1 MKLIFVVGECRKK
14 MRLFFNISFQ
24 SPLRSVASF
33 KRLQLIFS
41 RVALWQHDRPSSDK
55 EGHRAQIDRL
65 SVLMSASKRHCGKR
79 WGIGPRVRAMDLYKT
94 HAVIHIGV
102 HSTIEIPSRWDRTSE
117 KRFLL
122 QGDFSPANNFTNLD
136 Y

>member
-1 MKLIFVVGECRKK
+1 MSQED
-14 MRLFFNISFQ
+14 
-24 SPLRSVASF
+24 ASF
-33 KRLQLIFS
+33 FQHFISISTVFCCIRQADAINLCC
-41 RVALWQHDRPSSDK
+41 VALWQHDRPSSDK

>member
-1 MKLIFVVGECRKK
+1 MSQED
-14 MRLFFNISFQ
+14 
-24 SPLRSVASF
+24 ASF
-33 KRLQLIFS
+33 FQHFISMSTVFCCIRQADAINLCC
-41 RVALWQHDRPSSDK
+41 VALWQHDRPSSDK
-55 EGHRAQIDRL
+55 EGHRAHIDRL
-65 SVLMSASKRHCGKR
+65 SVLMSASKRHWGRGGASPSECGQ
-79 WGIGPRVRAMDLYKT
+79 WILYKT
-94 HAVIHIGV
+94 RAAIRIGV

>member
-24 SPLRSVASF
+24 SPLRSVAFF
-33 KRLQLIFS
+33 KRLQLIFL

-65 SVLMSASKRHCGKR
+65 SVLMSASKRHCGKKVGHR
-79 WGIGPRVRAMDLYKT
+79 
-94 HAVIHIGV
+94 
-102 HSTIEIPSRWDRTSE
+102 
-117 KRFLL
+117 
-122 QGDFSPANNFTNLD
+122 PASAGNGFV
-136 Y
+136 